1 MKLDICVSW
10 ISDEVS
16 AHIFT
21 YTSAHVHTHVC
32 FNCKT
37 NENTQVT

>member
-10 ISDEVS
+10 ISNAVS

-21 YTSAHVHTHVC
+21 HTSAHVHAHV
-32 FNCKT
+32 F
-37 NENTQVT
+37 